1 VQSLARHVRQGAV
14 ARARKARWQVLAVI
28 PLIAGVV
35 LAYSHRVEL
44 FGVDTPVRI
53 GAVVSL
59 VVLGW
64 TLARDLGRA
73 LGPILLDRLDPGTAG
88 SVGFLIRLFTLVITV
103 LVALQLAGLTSRTV
117 AVGGAITAVVLGLA
131 GQQTLGNVIAGT
143 VLLSASPFRVGDR
156 IRLHAG
162 GLAGQTEG
170 VVTSLGLLYT
180 TLASGEDRILVPNN
194 VVLASA
200 VVPLREPSGVD
211 VRARLAAEVK
221 PSQIQSVLED
231 AVDIPMRSDPH
242 IALEEVDGEEVV
254 LRVSAVPVD
263 PSEGPE
269 LADQVLASLQRASR
283 EAA

>member
-1 VQSLARHVRQGAV
+1 VQSIARQVRQGAV

-35 LAYSHRVEL
+35 YAYENRVEL

-53 GAVVSL
+53 GAVLAL
-59 VVLGW
+59 VILGW
-64 TLARDLGRA
+64 TLARDLGSA
-73 LGPILLDRLDPGTAG
+73 LGPTLLDRLDPGTAG
-88 SVGFLIRLFTLVITV
+88 TIGFLIRLFTLVITV
-103 LVALQLAGLTSRTV
+103 MVALQLAGLTSRTV
-117 AVGGAITAVVLGLA
+117 AVGGAITAVVFGLA
-131 GQQTLGNVIAGT
+131 GQQTLGNVIAGM

-156 IRLHAG
+156 VRLHAG
-162 GLAGQTEG
+162 ALAGQTEG

-180 TLASGEDRILVPNN
+180 TLASGEDRILIPNN

-211 VRARLAAEVK
+211 VRARLAADVK
-221 PSQIQSVLED
+221 PSQIQSVIEESVEI
-231 AVDIPMRSDPH
+231 AMRSQPH
-242 IALEEVDGEEVV
+242 VALEEVDGDEVV
-254 LRVSAVPVD
+254 MRVAATPVE